1 MKQALKKA
9 ALVVACA
16 GGMAATMQ
24 VEVARCCRVR
34 NVRPLQGE
42 QKYGALFKPS
52 IKKISLI
59 LSLMVQVTI
68 FTFHL
73 NSLVRA

>member
-24 VEVARCCRVR
+24 VEAANWLMFSFECVA
-34 NVRPLQGE
+34 E
-42 QKYGALFKPS
+42 PS
-52 IKKISLI
+52 SSVL
-59 LSLMVQVTI
+59 
-68 FTFHL
+68 
-73 NSLVRA
+73 